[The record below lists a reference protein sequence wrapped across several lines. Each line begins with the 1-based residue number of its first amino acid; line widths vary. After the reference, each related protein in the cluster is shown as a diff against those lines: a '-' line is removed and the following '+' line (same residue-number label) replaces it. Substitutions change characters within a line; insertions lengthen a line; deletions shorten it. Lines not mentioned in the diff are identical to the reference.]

1 MKIPK
6 YVLMEIAINIIISM
20 IMYVVAALT
29 MFKAQNPF
37 NNGFQGF
44 LVFFI
49 ILSFLDM
56 VYKLIKKLMGKK
68 RK

>member
-6 YVLMEIAINIIISM
+6 HALIEIGINVIISLM
-20 IMYVVAALT
+20 IYGVAGLT
-29 MFKAQNPF
+29 VFREENPF

-49 ILSFLDM
+49 ILSFLDII
-56 VYKLIKKLMGKK
+56 YKLIKNFMKK
-68 RK
+68 NRK

>member
-6 YVLMEIAINIIISM
+6 HVLMETAINIIISM

-29 MFKAQNPF
+29 VFRDQNPF
-37 NNGFQGF
+37 NNGFHGF

-56 VYKLIKKLMGKK
+56 VYKLIKKLMGVK